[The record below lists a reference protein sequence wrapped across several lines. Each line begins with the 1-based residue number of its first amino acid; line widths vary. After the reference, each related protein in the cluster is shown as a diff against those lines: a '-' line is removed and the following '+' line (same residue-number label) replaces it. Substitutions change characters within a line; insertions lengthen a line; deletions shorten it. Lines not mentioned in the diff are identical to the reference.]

1 VQDLEEK
8 LLEIK
13 KLSTLK
19 KKFEKDNQKDEDI
32 MEYIDNL
39 KENANLQMI
48 SS

>member
-39 KENANLQMI
+39 KENANLQII

>member
-39 KENANLQMI
+39 KEKANL
-48 SS
+48 